1 MTEDR
6 APMVVTIENEG
17 LQAALK
23 ALGEVGIYGNAADA
37 AEALIAIGWRE
48 VMKDENLREALLLRL
63 PADIQEAIR
72 TAPRH
77 QPALAKPD
85 RS

>member
-1 MTEDR
+1 MTEGR
-6 APMVVTIENEG
+6 APMVVKIENEG

-23 ALGEVGIYGNAADA
+23 ALGELGIYGNAAAA
-37 AEALIAIGWRE
+37 AEALISIGWRE
-48 VMKDENLREALLLRL
+48 IMKDRHLREALLPRL

-72 TAPRH
+72 TAPKH
-77 QPALAKPD
+77 QQTLAKPD